1 MANKTIKM
9 YGVDRQYQNLKK
21 EVLDITD
28 KVLSTGQVLD
38 GTHTSLF
45 EMTMADRLDRRYA
58 ITVNSATTGLL
69 FALNSFISGKKP
81 GLLIPAV
88 SYIATMNSAILS
100 KYADIQI
107 CDVDAGGLIDLG
119 KAECAMGS
127 EIKTV
132 MYANLFGNTVDW
144 DRFKIMTEFFGS
156 DRVRVIEDA
165 AQSFGASFNGVPS
178 GNMGDVSVLSFDP
191 TKNLNNFGSGGMVLT
206 DDGDVNEFVKNL
218 RDNGKHTGH
227 DIPGINSK
235 MSEVDCAIMT
245 MKLKKHFDKWQAR
258 RTEIANYYTRELQ
271 EYVEVPVTTPG
282 TVHAWSKYVI
292 RVPNRMML
300 KKHLDYNDIESKM
313 TYTRTLYE
321 EFVGRKYAPV
331 GLTGVVYDNWE
342 CHRFTR
348 ECLSLPIYPELYD
361 SEVEKIVKT
370 IKEYFR

>member
-1 MANKTIKM
+1 LATNTIRM
-9 YGVDRQYQNLKK
+9 YGVDRQYQNLKQ
-21 EVLDITD
+21 EVLDLTD
-28 KVLSTGQVLD
+28 TVLSTGQVLD
-38 GTHTSLF
+38 GAFTVKF
-45 EMTMADRLDRRYA
+45 ELEIARRLNRTYA
-58 ITVNSATTGLL
+58 IAVNSASTGLL

-119 KAECAMGS
+119 KANQVMGT
-127 EIKTV
+127 EIQTV

-144 DRFKIMTEFFGS
+144 DRFQIMTQFFGS
-156 DRVRVIEDA
+156 DRVRVVEDA

-178 GNMGDVSVLSFDP
+178 GCMGDVSVLSFDP
-191 TKNLNNFGSGGMVLT
+191 TKNLNNFGSGGMILT
-206 DDGDVNEFVKNL
+206 DDGDVNEFVKNI

-227 DIPGINSK
+227 EIPGINSK

-245 MKLKKHFDKWQAR
+245 MKLLKHFDKWQAR
-258 RTEIANYYTRELQ
+258 RTEIAEYYTKELQ

-292 RVPNRMML
+292 RVPNRMQL
-300 KKHLDYNDIESKM
+300 KKHLDYNDIENKP

-321 EFVGRKYAPV
+321 EFVGRSYAPV
-331 GLTGVVYDNWE
+331 ALTGDDSWE

-361 SEVEKIVKT
+361 SEVERVVKT
-370 IKEYFR
+370 IREYFR